1 MNSLPFHTEQ
11 WVVGFLATIAGI
23 VTDGGILLFPEYR
36 NHGAVQIED
45 QSGAL
50 RGQVDES
57 LQQSVVD
64 AVHLLPEG
72 VRCVV

>member
-1 MNSLPFHTEQ
+1 MAHPSDSRSVPKN
-11 WVVGFLATIAGI
+11 
-23 VTDGGILLFPEYR
+23 
-36 NHGAVQIED
+36 

-64 AVHLLPEG
+64 AVHLLPES
-72 VRCVV
+72 VRRVV